1 VEPSPSYESNVILRS
16 PQGESH
22 FGARVA
28 IDPATGAMQALHHDV
43 VVDASHASLRV
54 VAGRWLLDSSV
65 GGRISINAVPVAGA
79 RLVLAGDVITI
90 AGSQLLVEEASP
102 QKLALRRF
110 DLVGNETLPPVA
122 DTVRALAPPAEDLAI
137 DMGDVPS
144 IEGVASSRAGAT
156 RRTGLNYAA
165 WIMAV
170 LLAAVLGLFTMLH
183 PVSLDLRPG
192 DANVKSVG
200 SFSWQSAASVFVFPG
215 EHTLRAERAGY
226 VPAEIRV
233 KVGGP
238 APASALIHLVKLPGK
253 LAVDTGGVKAAISAD
268 GAPLGAVPGTVDV
281 PAGDRTLTFR
291 APRYLDHVERLTI
304 AGGGEKQELKVRLKP
319 NFAVV
324 TLSSVPAGA
333 AIEVDGKPAGVTPAK
348 VEMDSGIRRVQV
360 SAPGLR
366 VWTSSVVVNAGVA
379 QSIGPITL
387 GAADARVTVRSS
399 PSGAQVTTG
408 GSFRGLTPVTID
420 LSPGVS
426 HAVTISRAGYAP
438 WTREIL
444 AEAGKDSSIDARL
457 SALLVEVRIQGE
469 PADAE
474 VFVNGEARG
483 KAPVSLSL
491 PAARHRVE
499 VRKEGF
505 NAWVHD
511 LALAP
516 GIARK
521 LDFKLVNPKD
531 VVGNS
536 PARLA
541 TKSGVRMIIVPGGT
555 YTAGSDRRE
564 QGRRPNEGARKVTLL
579 RPFYMGEREITNA
592 QFRQFRPTHNSGSF
606 GNQSLDLDKQ
616 AVSRVTWE
624 DAAEFC
630 NWLSAQEGLP
640 PAYQPAPEGGFTL
653 IVPATHGYRLPT
665 EAEWEFV
672 ARAAGRGKPLKY
684 PWGAELPVVSG
695 TANIGGSEVA
705 GLLGGLSVLGH
716 TDEFVGVA
724 APALFAPNSMGFY
737 DFAGNVSE
745 WTNDKYLSYIPSAAV
760 TDPLGP
766 ADSKGHTYRGSSWR
780 TTNTGELR
788 FPWREGGIEATDFIG
803 FRVARYVAPAEPVA
817 PTEPAAPAQPAA
829 SEPRSGA
836 AAAAKDPPQ

>member
-1 VEPSPSYESNVILRS
+1 VEASPSYESNVVLRT

-28 IDPATGAMQALHHDV
+28 IDPVTGAMQALHHDV
-43 VVDASHASLRV
+43 TVDDAHATLRV
-54 VAGRWLLDSSV
+54 VAGRWLLDAAS
-65 GGRISINAVPVAGA
+65 GGRIAINAVPVAGA

-102 QKLALRRF
+102 QTLALRRF

-122 DTVRALAPPAEDLAI
+122 DTVKTLAPPAEDLAI
-137 DMGDVPS
+137 DMGEVPR
-144 IEGVASSRAGAT
+144 IGDIARARKAST
-156 RRTGLNYAA
+156 RSSGLNYAA
-165 WIMAV
+165 WIMAI
-170 LLAAVLGLFTMLH
+170 LLVAVLGLFTLLH
-183 PVSLDLRPG
+183 PVALDLRPG

-200 SFSWQSAASVFVFPG
+200 NFSWQSAASVFVFPG
-215 EHTLRAERAGY
+215 EHTLRAEREGY

-238 APASALIHLVKLPGK
+238 SAAQALIHLVKLPGK
-253 LAVDTGGVKAAISAD
+253 LNVDTGGVKAEISAD
-268 GAPLGAVPGTVDV
+268 GARLGAVPGTVDV

-304 AGGGEKQELKVRLKP
+304 AGGGEKQDLKVQLKP
-319 NFAVV
+319 NFAVI
-324 TLSSVPAGA
+324 TLASVPAGA
-333 AIEVDGKPAGVTPAK
+333 AIEVDGKPAGITPAK

-360 SAPGLR
+360 SSPGLR
-366 VWTSSVVVNAGVA
+366 VWTSSVVVNAGVP

-387 GAADARVTVRSS
+387 GAADARVTVRSV

-408 GSFRGLTPVTID
+408 GSFRGITPVTID

-426 HAVTISRAGYAP
+426 HAVTVSRAGYAP
-438 WTREIL
+438 WTRDIA

-469 PADAE
+469 PADAD

-491 PAARHRVE
+491 PASRHRVE

-505 NAWVHD
+505 NAWVSD

-516 GIARK
+516 GIART

-541 TKSGVRMIIVPGGT
+541 TKSGIRMLIIAGGT

-564 QGRRPNEGARKVTLL
+564 QGRRPNEGSHKVTLL

-592 QFRQFRPTHNSGSF
+592 QFRQFRPAHNSGSF

-640 PAYQPAPEGGFTL
+640 PAYQASPEGGFSL
-653 IVPATHGYRLPT
+653 IVPVTHGYRLPT

-672 ARAAGRGKPLKY
+672 ARAAAKGKPLKY
-684 PWGAELPVVSG
+684 PWGAELPVVSN

-716 TDEFVGVA
+716 TDEFVAVA
-724 APALFAPNSMGFY
+724 APALFAPNSMGFF

-745 WTNDKYLSYIPSAAV
+745 WTNDKYLSYVPSTAV
-760 TDPLGP
+760 TDPIGP

-803 FRVARYVAPAEPVA
+803 FRVARYVAPLAPVA
-817 PTEPAAPAQPAA
+817 PEGAQ
-829 SEPRSGA
+829 
-836 AAAAKDPPQ
+836 